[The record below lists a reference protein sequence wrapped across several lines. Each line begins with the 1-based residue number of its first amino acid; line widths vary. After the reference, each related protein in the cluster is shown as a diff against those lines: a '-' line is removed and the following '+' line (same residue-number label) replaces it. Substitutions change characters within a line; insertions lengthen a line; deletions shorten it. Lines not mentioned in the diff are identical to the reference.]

1 MINRRDFL
9 KKINGC
15 NRFDLTDKEV
25 RNYFL
30 IIQNYIQESVNM
42 HCKPGQYADLT
53 ISERQQ
59 VCFSNAI
66 RELFEHNS
74 VQALHETY
82 DIISNY
88 NTDVASITYNE
99 YTIINEVINVYNLTQ
114 QLNIELS
121 MLKTKVESDGYTD
134 YKIYLGNEEI
144 GVLQTIEDDD
154 KDYIFIRQIRIYESV
169 QRLGIGHRIIDNIV
183 SRSTKKIRFCI
194 ATNSDKAIKFWNKYL
209 SNTKFNKV
217 GIKEHTWEIWK

>member
-1 MINRRDFL
+1 M
-9 KKINGC
+9 
-15 NRFDLTDKEV
+15 
-25 RNYFL
+25 
-30 IIQNYIQESVNM
+30 
-42 HCKPGQYADLT
+42 
-53 ISERQQ
+53 
-59 VCFSNAI
+59 
-66 RELFEHNS
+66 
-74 VQALHETY
+74 
-82 DIISNY
+82 
-88 NTDVASITYNE
+88 
-99 YTIINEVINVYNLTQ
+99 YNLTQ
-114 QLNIELS
+114 QLNIELN

-144 GVLQTIEDDD
+144 GILQTIEDDD

-169 QRLGIGHRIIDNIV
+169 QRLGIGHRIIDNLV